1 MNGVFRTVLSMSL
14 SGSLL
19 VLLLL
24 LLRPLLR
31 HRLSQRWWYY
41 VWLIVIARLLLP
53 LTPPASLMGALFSPT
68 EVSPPAVFGEMTPG
82 HTVPAGSGMD
92 SGAIISAEDDTA
104 TLNTAPSHIAL
115 PKLLR
120 QNIGLAWLM
129 GSLLLL
135 LRRAT
140 EYQSFRRFLRAAG
153 RPVDNP
159 ALLDR
164 LALLGESMGVRR
176 PVDLWESAAIS
187 TPLLLGISRPC
198 IVLPHLNLSEEDF
211 RYTVCHELVHCRRRD
226 VITKWLGQ
234 LTLCVHWFN
243 PLIWQMVRE
252 MDRSCEL
259 SCDEAVTASL
269 SAAECRAYGDTLLRA
284 AGQAGRVPAASLT
297 LSESGKLLKERLDA
311 IMNNRNTVKMSSA
324 TSLLLALLLTAG
336 AITAGASTDPRGTA
350 APDSPADP
358 NAPAMNLPMGN
369 VPVVIKGDADTAFRY
384 TQEVYNQS
392 PWFFEL
398 CWNVNEKAGGYYPS
412 RIVPLSSGDEITVYY
427 DEICSN
433 VMENPE
439 ALDALATLLESLQ
452 KESKDTEYPLKRALL
467 LSVRRIDTH
476 SSYSELAEQ
485 AYQEG
490 SISTFSTTFASL
502 SEDEQR
508 AYLNRCYDDGHIS
521 LFAAAVFRLP
531 KSSPLINEFA
541 QKSYEDQYISFFSVL
556 VNGYMDPKTAE
567 TWLNRAEQ
575 DHRASFCSVLY
586 KALGRDEELEAMEA
600 ELDRQLAEEY
610 RAHGITI
617 DGKNYYYQ
625 GQLVHIFMDKQP
637 NKSFYR
643 LDMNPL
649 GTINIKLLRGEDGQI
664 QGVDYMTEAEVTE
677 LFGDNKQ

>member
-82 HTVPAGSGMD
+82 HTVPAWSGMD

-164 LALLGESMGVRR
+164 LALLGETMGVRQ
-176 PVDLWESAAIS
+176 PVELWESAAVS
-187 TPLLLGISRPC
+187 TPLLLGICRPC

-243 PLIWQMVRE
+243 PVLWAAYFLLCRDME
-252 MDRSCEL
+252 M
-259 SCDEAVTASL
+259 SCDEAVMRKMDRDI
-269 SAAECRAYGDTLLRA
+269 RADY
-284 AGQAGRVPAASLT
+284 
-297 LSESGKLLKERLDA
+297 
-311 IMNNRNTVKMSSA
+311 A
-324 TSLLLALLLTAG
+324 TSLLNLATGRLFPGGTPLAFGEGDTKTRIKNVMRWRRPKPVAAAFSLAVVAMAAVVFGTDPWRADAREAG
-336 AITAGASTDPRGTA
+336 AGQAAGAENEELRLA
-350 APDSPADP
+350 ADAWAKAFCDRDG
-358 NAPAMNLPMGN
+358 NA
-369 VPVVIKGDADTAFRY
+369 I
-384 TQEVYNQS
+384 
-392 PWFFEL
+392 
-398 CWNVNEKAGGYYPS
+398 
-412 RIVPLSSGDEITVYY
+412 
-427 DEICSN
+427 
-433 VMENPE
+433 
-439 ALDALATLLESLQ
+439 
-452 KESKDTEYPLKRALL
+452 
-467 LSVRRIDTH
+467 
-476 SSYSELAEQ
+476 
-485 AYQEG
+485 
-490 SISTFSTTFASL
+490 ASL
-502 SEDEQR
+502 STAEYQ
-508 AYLNRCYDDGHIS
+508 AYLIEEELLSGVDGDYYGFGWSSPWPWVSGKDYRIVDCTENRTVILYYAWTSVPHVTVWREHLTWEREEGEYRVSAGSLRYLNSIS
-521 LFAAAVFRLP
+521 DSGDFAEAYGLGVNGTPIDFLTNGAGEALNENALQNGEYYQALFAPETAARFLLNV
-531 KSSPLINEFA
+531 SDNEGDA
-541 QKSYEDQYISFFSVL
+541 ALAAGSRQPDGSVEVAISFPADGGSAV
-556 VNGYMDPKTAE
+556 VKMIQPYGE
-567 TWLNRAEQ
+567 EGIWIVQ
-575 DHRASFCSVLY
+575 DL
-586 KALGRDEELEAMEA
+586 
-600 ELDRQLAEEY
+600 
-610 RAHGITI
+610 
-617 DGKNYYYQ
+617 
-625 GQLVHIFMDKQP
+625 
-637 NKSFYR
+637 
-643 LDMNPL
+643 
-649 GTINIKLLRGEDGQI
+649 
-664 QGVDYMTEAEVTE
+664 
-677 LFGDNKQ
+677 